1 MKYGVIIVITEN
13 HVSNKKVSKNEIDT
27 QISTVHNVIKSY
39 NGSDV
44 INTVVMT
51 ANQMTNPENRLN
63 HNNISYIDYSDE
75 KTEETLSMIRAGLSC
90 LKTSQSTNSLPERYL
105 FLHIKQGKLDIE
117 AIDRILQS
125 KKDLVMSFKEG
136 EMTSLIVFSSFMGDW
151 FQLYNGNRGL
161 KGAYD
166 SLDKSHVEII
176 KMKKRI
182 NPTFNSRQNYLPWKA
197 VINWV

>member
-1 MKYGVIIVITEN
+1 MENIVADLFAGKQDTSASPNSGVNFRANINPANI
-13 HVSNKKVSKNEIDT
+13 KVVGVGGGGGNA
-27 QISTVHNVIKSY
+27 V
-39 NGSDV
+39 
-44 INTVVMT
+44 
-51 ANQMTNPENRLN
+51 NR
-63 HNNISYIDYSDE
+63 
-75 KTEETLSMIRAGLSC
+75 MIRAGLSC